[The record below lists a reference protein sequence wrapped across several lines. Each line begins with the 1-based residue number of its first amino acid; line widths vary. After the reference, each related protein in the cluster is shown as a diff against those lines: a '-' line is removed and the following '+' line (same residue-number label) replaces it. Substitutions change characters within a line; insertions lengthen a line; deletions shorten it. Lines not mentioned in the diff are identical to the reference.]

1 MEDQNTEK
9 QFDEGA
15 TTPSQLSPMPAPQP
29 AYVPPPPMQNY
40 ATLPPQTNAWAIVSL
55 ISSILSWIGLF
66 GLGGIVAVIT
76 GIVARN
82 QIKENPA
89 TQTGDG
95 LALAGIIL
103 GGVNVVVTCIGILCF
118 AAITLIPILTLSSN

>member
-1 MEDQNTEK
+1 
-9 QFDEGA
+9 
-15 TTPSQLSPMPAPQP
+15 MPAPQP
-29 AYVPPPPMQNY
+29 AYVPPPP
-40 ATLPPQTNAWAIVSL
+40 PPQTNTWAIVSL

-82 QIKENPA
+82 QIRENPA

-103 GGVNVVVTCIGILCF
+103 GGVNVLVTCIGILCF
-118 AAITLIPILTLSSN
+118 AAVILIPLLAFNNN

>member
-1 MEDQNTEK
+1 MQDQNTEK

-15 TTPSQLSPMPAPQP
+15 VTPSQPSPMPAPQP
-29 AYVPPPPMQNY
+29 AYVPPPP
-40 ATLPPQTNAWAIVSL
+40 PPQTNPWAIVSL
-55 ISSILSWIGLF
+55 IFSILSWIGLF

-82 QIKENPA
+82 QIRENPA

-103 GGVNVVVTCIGILCF
+103 GGVNVLVTCIGILCF
-118 AAITLIPILTLSSN
+118 AAVILIPLLAFNNN